1 MRNDKG
7 TAMDRRSHKL
17 RRRFR
22 VIAARAALCA
32 LVFTA
37 LGFTGYR
44 QAISTPDE
52 GTASAQVTVF
62 GP

>member
-1 MRNDKG
+1 MDSV
-7 TAMDRRSHKL
+7 DRRNRKL

-32 LVFTA
+32 LVFSL

-44 QAISTPDE
+44 QSAAPSVDE
-52 GTASAQVTVF
+52 SQQAALV
-62 GP
+62 P